1 MQPHRGKFLLA
12 KNDKQKLYIQLI
24 REKRIVFAI
33 GEPGTGKSF
42 IPCSLAIQ
50 DLNAG
55 KIDKIILLRPVV
67 EAGESLGFLPGDLNE
82 KIQPYILPLLYQF
95 IDAGLEQKEL
105 ELLVKDKKIEVIP
118 FAFLRGH
125 TFRNCMVLA
134 DECISGDMKIDCVVN
149 GKKSTYGRK
158 INTLVRLFKN
168 GHSIQILSL
177 NEKTKQTEY
186 KDAVDIFET
195 GEKETTE
202 IYLKYRKRPL
212 VITNNHP
219 VAIIDSDGNL
229 LWKQVKDLIV
239 GDKIVRLNRRGN
251 QNRRILNPKLY
262 DVILGGML
270 GDGSLSRCKQAD
282 DSFRYR
288 KNHGLSQ
295 YEYLLLC
302 MNTLGGFETKGAIS
316 GYTGK
321 PLCAFSTKSMELS
334 PEFVNAILD
343 DECQKHINNI
353 DKYITARTLSLWYM
367 DDGNMNLNGPICR
380 FHTEGFNHEIIENIR
395 EVLTNKFNIQTKIS
409 ITKHKYEILTLDVP
423 NTDKLMQL
431 IAEYIHPSL
440 DYKLPEKYRNQFNP
454 NHYKEDFIYYEDQS
468 VGTITDIKRGRKVTT
483 YNMSVKDNNNYY
495 AEGLLIHNCENA
507 SFDQLKNLITRI
519 GDDCRIVING
529 DIAQSD
535 LPRHLQGGLE
545 KIINKLCDGEIEEI
559 GFIKFNRNEIVR
571 DPLISKI
578 LDKLEYNIIDPPIKD
593 TWKQYYDP
601 DAEED

>member
-12 KNDKQKLYIQLI
+12 KNDKQRLYVQLI

-125 TFRNCMVLA
+125 TFRNCFVLS
-134 DECISGDMKIDCVVN
+134 DE
-149 GKKSTYGRK
+149 
-158 INTLVRLFKN
+158 
-168 GHSIQILSL
+168 
-177 NEKTKQTEY
+177 
-186 KDAVDIFET
+186 
-195 GEKETTE
+195 
-202 IYLKYRKRPL
+202 
-212 VITNNHP
+212 
-219 VAIIDSDGNL
+219 
-229 LWKQVKDLIV
+229 
-239 GDKIVRLNRRGN
+239 
-251 QNRRILNPKLY
+251 
-262 DVILGGML
+262 
-270 GDGSLSRCKQAD
+270 
-282 DSFRYR
+282 
-288 KNHGLSQ
+288 
-295 YEYLLLC
+295 
-302 MNTLGGFETKGAIS
+302 
-316 GYTGK
+316 
-321 PLCAFSTKSMELS
+321 
-334 PEFVNAILD
+334 
-343 DECQKHINNI
+343 
-353 DKYITARTLSLWYM
+353 
-367 DDGNMNLNGPICR
+367 
-380 FHTEGFNHEIIENIR
+380 
-395 EVLTNKFNIQTKIS
+395 
-409 ITKHKYEILTLDVP
+409 
-423 NTDKLMQL
+423 
-431 IAEYIHPSL
+431 
-440 DYKLPEKYRNQFNP
+440 
-454 NHYKEDFIYYEDQS
+454 
-468 VGTITDIKRGRKVTT
+468 
-483 YNMSVKDNNNYY
+483 
-495 AEGLLIHNCENA
+495 CENA
-507 SFDQLKNLITRI
+507 SYDQLKNLLTRI
-519 GDDCRIVING
+519 SDGCRIVING